1 MTIRKDVNVKKQPPG
16 SQNTTGGG
24 GVGGGGEKI
33 KNVNLKV
40 KLKVCFSDT
49 HKCHYSL
56 AQEQA

>member
-1 MTIRKDVNVKKQPPG
+1 MSTLKNNHQAVKTQL
-16 SQNTTGGG
+16 GGG
-24 GVGGGGEKI
+24 GGGGGEI